1 MTGSF
6 IPDIAGEIKNK
17 LLLIF
22 FFMGVC
28 FYTTFGRNQESDTS
42 LISGYI
48 LKAGNSSADSSF
60 YYSGKAAE
68 LAGKFLDGSQKDEKV
83 RRRIIRLLIS
93 AELNTG
99 LHYYQNIE
107 YDKTL
112 EHYNTAYR
120 WAKEINEP
128 FYLAECLFNF
138 AELDIEQ
145 SKYSLAMTH
154 YFGALQEYQRAGDKS
169 GIYWCYTGMGIAQK
183 QCGNFS
189 DAIICYEKALAITS
203 QESMKIEAA
212 YCYNNLGNVY
222 RKQGNFPKAMDSF
235 EKAISCFLEMKE
247 ELSASDC
254 LNNIG
259 NLYMDN
265 GDPFRALDYYN
276 RSVQIEAV
284 QKDNYRLVSR
294 YKNLADAYFT
304 LKDFTNA
311 TMFLDK
317 ALNLAERTNDKSLL
331 ASCYSQVG
339 NIHVHKGS
347 AETGILYLKKA
358 SDMFESIGA
367 KAEQAETLVE
377 LAGAELSAGRID
389 ESFGHARAGEQ
400 LSRSIGA
407 LKTLANA
414 NECLAK
420 IWEQKGNTGKSLQ
433 YLKNVIQFRDSI
445 FSAEKNRSIEEIEA
459 GFTRTK
465 LEYEN
470 QILLQNSELQN
481 QALKIRNIAL
491 VSIVLCFLLF
501 LIVFW
506 LIIKRHQ
513 DAKSLAIIK
522 QAEIVK
528 LNENLLLKE
537 RELTTKTVY
546 ITQKNS
552 LLKNLIDELEALSAE
567 PDTLKNRIGVLQRE
581 LKKEISPDSW
591 KEFEIQFNDVH
602 PGFQERLLERF
613 HDLTPAER
621 RLCSFLR
628 LNMNTREIISLTEY
642 VKTRGSIFKN
652 SLIPGRVG
660 LSSFRPNTPIVKS
673 SVGSSIAMGTER
685 NGIVQITRI
694 IAPFKIESE

>member
-6 IPDIAGEIKNK
+6 IPDIPGETKNK
-17 LLLIF
+17 ILFIYLLLA
-22 FFMGVC
+22 VC
-28 FYTTFGRNQESDTS
+28 FCTSFGQNQESDTAM
-42 LISGYI
+42 ISGYI
-48 LKAGNSSADSSF
+48 LRAGKSSADSSF
-60 YYSGKAAE
+60 YYSGQAAE
-68 LAGKFLDGSQKDEKV
+68 LAGKFLKGSLKDEKV

-93 AELNTG
+93 AELNSG
-99 LHYYQNIE
+99 LHYYQIVD

-138 AELDIEQ
+138 AEVDLEQ
-145 SKYSLAMTH
+145 SKYSQAMTH
-154 YFGALQEYQRAGDKS
+154 YFGALQEYQQAGDKT

-183 QCGNFS
+183 QCGNFN
-189 DAIICYEKALAITS
+189 DAIICYEKALSITS
-203 QESMKIEAA
+203 EESMKIEAA

-235 EKAISCFLEMKE
+235 EKAISCFMEMKE

-311 TMFLDK
+311 TLFLDK
-317 ALNLAERTNDKSLL
+317 ALNLAEKTNDKFLL

-358 SDMFESIGA
+358 SEMFEAIGA

-377 LAGAELSAGRID
+377 LAAAELSAGRID
-389 ESFGHARAGEQ
+389 ESVRHAGTGEQ

-420 IWEQKGNTGKSLQ
+420 IWEQKGNIGKSLQ
-433 YLKNVIQFRDSI
+433 YLKNVLQFRDSI

-470 QILLQNSELQN
+470 QILIQNSELQK

-491 VSIVLCFLLF
+491 VSIALCFFLF

-513 DAKSLAIIK
+513 DAKSLALKEKSLK

-528 LNENLLLKE
+528 LNENLLIKE

-552 LLKNLIDELEALSAE
+552 LLKNLIDELEIMSAE
-567 PDTLKNRIGVLQRE
+567 PDTMKNRIGHLQRE

-602 PGFQERLLERF
+602 PGFHERLLERF

-628 LNMNTREIISLTEY
+628 LNMNTREIISLTGQSF
-642 VKTRGSIFKN
+642 KSIEVA
-652 SLIPGRVG
+652 R
-660 LSSFRPNTPIVKS
+660 
-673 SVGSSIAMGTER
+673 
-685 NGIVQITRI
+685 TRI
-694 IAPFKIESE
+694 RKKLGIKREDNLTNFIQTV